1 MSRLTLAGLAAVMA
15 MAMACADT
23 VDPSHEE
30 AWLSSVT
37 DGVYNDSAN
46 WTGGVVPAD
55 GADGHYGF
63 IDFR

>member
-1 MSRLTLAGLAAVMA
+1 MSRLTVAGLAAVMA

-23 VDPSHEE
+23 VDPSHEV

-37 DGVYNDSAN
+37 DGVYNDPAN

-55 GADGHYGF
+55 GADGHYGV
-63 IDFR
+63 IG